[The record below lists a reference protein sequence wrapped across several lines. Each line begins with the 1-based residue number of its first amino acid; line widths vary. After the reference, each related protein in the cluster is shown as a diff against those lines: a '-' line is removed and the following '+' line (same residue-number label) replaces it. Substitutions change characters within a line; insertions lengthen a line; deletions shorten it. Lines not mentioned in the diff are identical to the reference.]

1 MKRPG
6 KSKGPSQ
13 PTAVET
19 LVHPADIAR
28 RNIPTAETAALMAED
43 ESRAAPMLYPRNPD
57 LDPQLVWRGKDA
69 QDSEPLAVPTV
80 PIYIQEKLYPEA
92 LIRDLQ
98 RVSAGAAPQADLFG
112 GFDRITDPEDKLEFY
127 RHAEN
132 WSNRM
137 ILGDSLLVMN
147 SLAEK
152 EGLRG
157 QVQMIYLDP
166 PYGIRFAS
174 NWQPSTRTREV
185 KEGKV
190 DGMSREPEQIKAFRD
205 TWKDG
210 IHSYLAYLRDRLVV
224 ARELLREEGSIFV
237 QIGDENV
244 HLVRAVMDEV
254 FQRHNF
260 IAQIAVKKTSGATGV
275 LLPGTIDHI
284 VWFAKDRSR
293 IKYRQPYVRR
303 GLGPDGDTTYAFFQD
318 DDLSRRR
325 LGQSEISSIA
335 DTSKADRIF
344 RLQSMTS
351 QAMGREKGEG
361 AASWFPVMI
370 AGREVRPPMSARWKT
385 NEEGMRRL
393 VAAGRIEQSGAGIA
407 YVRFHGDFPVFP
419 ITDLWSDTQSGSAMD
434 KVYVVQTS
442 QRIVERCML
451 MTTDPS
457 DLVLDP
463 TCGSG
468 TTAVVAEEWGRR
480 WITTDTSRV
489 ALALARTRLM
499 AGRFPAYLLRDSREG
514 AAKEGEITARP
525 LEGGPFRHDIRQG
538 FVLERVPH
546 VTLKS
551 IANNA
556 EIDVIHEKWAPQVE
570 AARTALNAALGT
582 KHEEWQV
589 PRTLPDKALKPAQEA
604 QAAFWAARRGR
615 QAEIDAS
622 IARNADVEFLN
633 DRPYT
638 KRNAVRVTGPFT
650 VESLSP
656 HRVLPA
662 DEEDEA
668 VLAALAQDAGEAQPP
683 PRHKLRIAA
692 DTTDDFV
699 TVVLDNLAKAGV
711 QNTRKD
717 ERLTF
722 ATLRPWPGGRH
733 VSAEGEYE
741 EAGTRKRAAIVIGP
755 EYGTVGTD
763 LVREAAREC
772 RDWADAMVV
781 CGFAFDPQVG
791 DSTMNLGRLVVLKAR
806 MNQELRAA
814 EAYKAGGGNLFV
826 VFGEPDIAL
835 DQQDGDYIVR
845 LRGVDIFDPTTGE
858 VRSSTR
864 VEDDIAC
871 WFIDT
876 DYDGDSFFV
885 RHAYFLGG
893 KDPFDKLKTALK
905 AEVDEEAWAS
915 LYRTESRPFAK
926 PKSGRIA
933 VKVINHYGDEA
944 MRVFR
949 P

>member
-1 MKRPG
+1 MARP
-6 KSKGPSQ
+6 KKPAAA
-13 PTAVET
+13 PTQVET

-28 RNIPTAETAALMAED
+28 RNIPTAETAALMAE
-43 ESRAAPMLYPRNPD
+43 EEARAAPMLYPRNPD

-147 SLAEK
+147 SLTEK

-174 NWQPSTRTREV
+174 NWQPSTRSRDV
-185 KEGKV
+185 KEGKA

-210 IHSYLAYLRDRLVV
+210 IHSYLAYLRDRLIV
-224 ARELLREEGSIFV
+224 ARELLSESGSVFV
-237 QIGDENV
+237 QIGEENV
-244 HLVRAVMDEV
+244 HVVRALLDEV
-254 FQRHNF
+254 FGVRNF
-260 IAQIAVKKTSGATGV
+260 
-275 LLPGTIDHI
+275 
-284 VWFAKDRSR
+284 
-293 IKYRQPYVRR
+293 
-303 GLGPDGDTTYAFFQD
+303 
-318 DDLSRRR
+318 
-325 LGQSEISSIA
+325 ISSIVFVKSSSSTGEFLGRQF
-335 DTSKADRIF
+335 DYLLWCSKDRDQVKYRPLYRMKEVGGAGASGYNRVRMPDGSITA
-344 RLQSMTS
+344 LNEETNVDGKILTLDNITS
-351 QAMGREKGEG
+351 QASGREKGEG
-361 AASWFPVMI
+361 AASWFPVEL
-370 AGREVRPPMSARWKT
+370 GGKTFRPTDTSRWKT
-385 NEEGMRRL
+385 NESGMARL
-393 VAAGRIEQSGAGIA
+393 GHSERLAASGNTLR
-407 YVRFHGDFPVFP
+407 YVRYLDDFKCFP
-419 ITDLWSDTQSGSAMD
+419 IGPLWSDTTIAGFASS
-434 KVYVVQTS
+434 KRYVVETDPPV
-442 QRIVERCML
+442 IERCML
-451 MTTDPS
+451 MTTDPG

-468 TTAVVAEEWGRR
+468 TTAFVAEQWGRR

-499 AGRFPAYLLRDSREG
+499 AGRFPAYLLRDSRDG
-514 AAKEGEITARP
+514 AAKEGEITGRP
-525 LEGGPFRHDIRQG
+525 PEGGSFRHDIRQG

-582 KHEEWQV
+582 THEEWQV
-589 PRTLPDKALKPAQEA
+589 PRTLPDQAPKQAQEA
-604 QAAFWAARRGR
+604 HAAFWAARRGR
-615 QAEIDAS
+615 QAEMDAS
-622 IARNADVEFLN
+622 IARNADVEFLH

-668 VLAALAQDAGEAQPP
+668 VLAALAQDAGEAPPP
-683 PRHKLRIAA
+683 PRHKLRIAP

-741 EAGTRKRAAIVIGP
+741 EAGARKRAAIVIGP
-755 EYGTVGTD
+755 EYGTVGAD

-835 DQQDGDYIVR
+835 DHQDGDYIVR

-949 P
+949 T

>member
-1 MKRPG
+1 MARP
-6 KSKGPSQ
+6 KKPAAA
-13 PTAVET
+13 PTQVET

-28 RNIPTAETAALMAED
+28 RNIPTAETAALMAKE
-43 ESRAAPMLYPRNPD
+43 EARAAPMLYPRNPD
-57 LDPQLVWRGKDA
+57 LDPQFVWRGKDA

-166 PYGIRFAS
+166 PYGIRFGS
-174 NWQPSTRTREV
+174 NWQPSTRSRDV
-185 KEGKV
+185 KEGKAE
-190 DGMSREPEQIKAFRD
+190 GMSREPEQIKAFRD

-224 ARELLREEGSIFV
+224 ARDLLTESGSIFV
-237 QIGDENV
+237 QIGEDNV
-244 HLVRAVMDEV
+244 HRVRALIDEV
-254 FQRHNF
+254 FGPENAVTT
-260 IAQIAVKKTSGATGV
+260 IIVKKTASQDEEAISSTVDYVLWYSRDRTKLRSWPLYSLKRLAADELGPYSRVETGEGVRRPLTAEEKHALPRLPEGNRLFRIDNTSSSGHGGNTVFPFAFRGIEWLPSTGRHWSTH
-275 LLPGTIDHI
+275 LIGLERL
-284 VWFAKDRSR
+284 AR
-293 IKYRQPYVRR
+293 INRLTAGERALSYVRYF
-303 GLGPDGDTTYAFFQD
+303 D
-318 DDLSRRR
+318 
-325 LGQSEISSIA
+325 
-335 DTSKADRIF
+335 
-344 RLQSMTS
+344 
-351 QAMGREKGEG
+351 
-361 AASWFPVMI
+361 
-370 AGREVRPPMSARWKT
+370 
-385 NEEGMRRL
+385 
-393 VAAGRIEQSGAGIA
+393 
-407 YVRFHGDFPVFP
+407 DFPVSRVSNLWDDTSVGGF
-419 ITDLWSDTQSGSAMD
+419 TDQ
-434 KVYVVQTS
+434 KVYVVQTVGK
-442 QRIVERCML
+442 IVERCML
-451 MTTDPS
+451 MATSPG

-468 TTAVVAEEWGRR
+468 TTAFVAEQWGRR

-499 AGRFPAYLLRDSREG
+499 AGRFPAYLLRDSRDG
-514 AAKEGEITARP
+514 AAKESEITGRP
-525 LEGGPFRHDIRQG
+525 PEGGAFHHDIRQG
-538 FVLERVPH
+538 FVVERVPH

-556 EIDVIHEKWAPQVE
+556 EIDVIHEKWVPQVD

-582 KHEEWQV
+582 THEEWQV
-589 PRTLPDKALKPAQEA
+589 PRILPDMASKPAQEA
-604 QAAFWAARRGR
+604 HAAFWVARRGR
-615 QAEIDAS
+615 QAEMDAS
-622 IARNADVEFLN
+622 IARNADVEFLH

-668 VLAALAQDAGEAQPP
+668 VLAALAQDAGEAPPP
-683 PRHKLRIAA
+683 PRHKLRIAP
-692 DTTDDFV
+692 DTADDFV

-772 RDWADAMVV
+772 RDWGDAMVV

-915 LYRTESRPFAK
+915 LYRTESRPFVK

-949 P
+949 L

>member
-1 MKRPG
+1 MARP
-6 KSKGPSQ
+6 KKPAAA
-13 PTAVET
+13 PTQVET

-28 RNIPTAETAALMAED
+28 RNIPTAETAALMAE
-43 ESRAAPMLYPRNPD
+43 EEARAAPMLYPRNPD

-98 RVSAGAAPQADLFG
+98 RVSAGTAPQADLFG

-147 SLAEK
+147 SLTEK

-174 NWQPSTRTREV
+174 NWQPSTRSRDV
-185 KEGKV
+185 KEGKA

-210 IHSYLAYLRDRLVV
+210 IHSYLAYLRDRLIV
-224 ARELLREEGSIFV
+224 ARELLSESGSVFV
-237 QIGDENV
+237 QIGEENV
-244 HLVRAVMDEV
+244 HVVRALLDEV
-254 FQRHNF
+254 FGVRNF
-260 IAQIAVKKTSGATGV
+260 
-275 LLPGTIDHI
+275 
-284 VWFAKDRSR
+284 
-293 IKYRQPYVRR
+293 
-303 GLGPDGDTTYAFFQD
+303 
-318 DDLSRRR
+318 
-325 LGQSEISSIA
+325 ISSIVFVKSSSSTGEFLGRQF
-335 DTSKADRIF
+335 DYLLWCSKDRDQVKYRPLYRMKEVGGAGASGYNRARMPDGSITA
-344 RLQSMTS
+344 LNEETNVDGKILTLDNITS
-351 QAMGREKGEG
+351 QASGREKGEG
-361 AASWFPVMI
+361 AASWFPVEL
-370 AGREVRPPMSARWKT
+370 GGKTFRPTDTSRWKT
-385 NEEGMRRL
+385 NEAGMARL
-393 VAAGRIEQSGAGIA
+393 GQSERLAASGNTLR
-407 YVRFHGDFPVFP
+407 YVRYLDDFRCFP
-419 ITDLWSDTQSGSAMD
+419 IGPLWSDTTIAGFASS
-434 KVYVVQTS
+434 KRYVVETDPPV
-442 QRIVERCML
+442 IERCML
-451 MTTDPS
+451 MTTDPG

-468 TTAVVAEEWGRR
+468 TTAFVAEQWGRR

-499 AGRFPAYLLRDSREG
+499 AGRFPAYLLRDSRDG
-514 AAKEGEITARP
+514 AAKDGAITGRP
-525 LEGGPFRHDIRQG
+525 PEGGSFRHDIRQG

-556 EIDVIHEKWAPQVE
+556 EIDVIHEKWAPQVDTT
-570 AARTALNAALGT
+570 RTALNAALGT
-582 KHEEWQV
+582 THEEWQV
-589 PRTLPDKALKPAQEA
+589 PRTLPDKAPKPAQEA
-604 QAAFWAARRGR
+604 HAAFWAARRGR
-615 QAEIDAS
+615 QAEMDAS
-622 IARNADVEFLN
+622 IARNADVEFLH

-668 VLAALAQDAGEAQPP
+668 VLAALAQDAGEAPPP
-683 PRHKLRIAA
+683 PRHKLRIAP

-755 EYGTVGTD
+755 EYGTVGGD

-835 DQQDGDYIVR
+835 EKQGDNYVVR

-905 AEVDEEAWAS
+905 AEIDEEAWAS
-915 LYRTESRPFAK
+915 LYRVESRPFTK
-926 PKSGRIA
+926 PISGHVA

-944 MRVFR
+944 MIVYNVRIAGETT
-949 P
+949 